1 MESAL
6 IKEIIFCQHD
16 TLKDRANLLRPMIVS
31 TFVALAITSFCSLVF
46 GLDVL
51 VKELIV
57 FLAILIVTS
66 FLIKKFYK
74 NPILFLPSLSLLV
87 LSLFAMI
94 ESPES
99 NKWLIL
105 QVFSL
110 IVINIIG
117 STRCNAMMFL
127 LISLSSIILHLNGIK
142 TSGFIS
148 SQLVLFAIFPTMLF
162 SSYYRSVQSIE
173 KLNNIQQLHNLELEI
188 IKREKFAE
196 LAKISS
202 VIAHEVNNAL
212 ATLNGNLMLLKANF
226 PNAEAEVTKA
236 EKCCERIYQIVSLI
250 KMKSFPVQATKQ
262 FNLSDAIKDEVMFL
276 KLSAKKYWIEF
287 DTTRVNEGIS
297 FFANETEL
305 IQVFTNLV
313 SNSVSALKD
322 MPFRNSGKLIKI
334 VLDSDGHKI
343 TLQVE
348 DNGIGIPETNRDK
361 IFQEGFTTKEKGEG
375 TGLGLYL
382 VKKIVEKYHG
392 SINLTSS
399 TEGTCFTITL
409 PVSQK
414 S

>member
-1 MESAL
+1 MASAL

-31 TFVALAITSFCSLVF
+31 TSVAVAITSFCSVVF
-46 GLDVL
+46 SLDVL
-51 VKELIV
+51 VKELLI
-57 FLAILIVTS
+57 FLAVLFVTS

-74 NPILFLPSLSLLV
+74 NPILFLPSLSLLA

-99 NKWLIL
+99 NNWLIL

-110 IVINIIG
+110 IVINFIG

-127 LISLSSIILHLNGIK
+127 LILLSSIILHLNGLK
-142 TSGFIS
+142 ASGFMS

-188 IKREKFAE
+188 LKREKFAE

-212 ATLNGNLMLLKANF
+212 TTLNGNLILFKTKY
-226 PNAEAEVTKA
+226 PDAEKEITKA
-236 EKCCERIYQIVSLI
+236 EKSCDRIYQIVSLI

-262 FNLSDAIKDEVMFL
+262 FNLSEAIKDEVKFL
-276 KLSAKKYWIEF
+276 KLSAKQYWIEF
-287 DTTRVNEGIS
+287 DATRVKDGIS
-297 FFANETEL
+297 IVANETEL

-322 MPFRNSGKLIKI
+322 MPFRDTGRLIKI
-334 VLDSDGHKI
+334 LLDSDGYKI

-348 DNGIGIPETNRDK
+348 DNGIGISKTDSDK
-361 IFQEGFTTKEKGEG
+361 IFKEGFTTKEKGEG
-375 TGLGLYL
+375 TGLGLFL

-392 SINLTSS
+392 SISFTSS
-399 TEGTCFTITL
+399 SGGTCFTITL
-409 PVSQK
+409 PISQK
-414 S
+414 P